1 VSSNT
6 TQLLNY
12 AGPNWRSQKNLEA
25 NLLDIK
31 IISLRL
37 KNSLRQYIEFSEG
50 CLGNAVNARDKGI
63 FITRMLIIIIQLSLF
78 LGISTKLQPLV
89 FDLIKTDKMIC
100 YSTNALDCL
109 DWKPQVLYRELNNEC
124 EYSEDALDKLISCAK
139 LLTDDIRQVTSFI
152 KVILIFLVYY
162 M

>member
-1 VSSNT
+1 LQPKELSIDLNCALECLDKLTSEVSSNT

-37 KNSLRQYIEFSEG
+37 KNSLHQFIVFSEG

-63 FITRMLIIIIQLSLF
+63 FT
-78 LGISTKLQPLV
+78 
-89 FDLIKTDKMIC
+89 IKNIF
-100 YSTNALDCL
+100 YSN
-109 DWKPQVLYRELNNEC
+109 K
-124 EYSEDALDKLISCAK
+124 
-139 LLTDDIRQVTSFI
+139 
-152 KVILIFLVYY
+152 
-162 M
+162 

>member
-12 AGPNWRSQKNLEA
+12 VGPNWRSQKNLEA

-78 LGISTKLQPLV
+78 
-89 FDLIKTDKMIC
+89 
-100 YSTNALDCL
+100 
-109 DWKPQVLYRELNNEC
+109 
-124 EYSEDALDKLISCAK
+124 
-139 LLTDDIRQVTSFI
+139 
-152 KVILIFLVYY
+152 
-162 M
+162 